1 MNKKFNLDIPSKSLT
16 YLLICGGIIILIVLL
31 GIIPLNRYNA
41 KRSQEIKN
49 VQGQIVEKKG
59 LGQAYQFIQNTSI
72 KKETHILPNPAKTKL
87 SRQDAEKF
95 QDAFRVE
102 AGRSNLMTISLMPD
116 TKSLD
121 GGSQKLLYHAT
132 VKGEFANF
140 RKLLV
145 GLGALPYVDQIEEI
159 NLTQSSDSMEC
170 KLKIWIALANETG
183 SGKK

>member
-41 KRSQEIKN
+41 KRSQEIKT
-49 VQGQIVEKKG
+49 VQNQIVEKKG
-59 LGQAYQFIQNTSI
+59 LGQTYQFIQSI
-72 KKETHILPNPAKTKL
+72 PKQKETHILPNPAKTKL

-102 AGRSNLMTISLMPD
+102 AGRSNLMTISLMPE

-121 GGSQKLLYHAT
+121 GGSQKLLYNAT

-145 GLGALPYVDQIEEI
+145 GLGSLPYIDQIEEI
-159 NLTQSSDSMEC
+159 NLKQYSDSMEC
-170 KLKIWIALANETG
+170 KLKIWIALAN
-183 SGKK
+183 

>member
-16 YLLICGGIIILIVLL
+16 YILICGGIIILIVLL

-41 KRSQEIKN
+41 KRSQELKTF
-49 VQGQIVEKKG
+49 QDQIVEKKE

-72 KKETHILPNPAKTKL
+72 KKETNILPNPAKTKL

-102 AGRSNLMTISLMPD
+102 AGRSNLMTISLMPE

-121 GGSQKLLYHAT
+121 GGSQKLLYNAT

-145 GLGALPYVDQIEEI
+145 GLGSLPYIDQIEEI
-159 NLTQSSDSMEC
+159 NLKQYSDSMEC
-170 KLKIWIALANETG
+170 KLKIWIALAN
-183 SGKK
+183 

>member
-1 MNKKFNLDIPSKSLT
+1 M
-16 YLLICGGIIILIVLL
+16 LICGGIIILIVLL

-41 KRSQEIKN
+41 KRSQEIKT
-49 VQGQIVEKKG
+49 VQDQIEEKKG
-59 LGQAYQFIQNTSI
+59 LGQTYQFIQSI
-72 KKETHILPNPAKTKL
+72 PKPKETHILPNPVKTKL

-95 QDAFRVE
+95 QDVFRVE
-102 AGRSNLMTISLMPD
+102 AGRSNLVTISLMPD

-121 GGSQKLLYHAT
+121 GGSQSLLYNVT

-159 NLTQSSDSMEC
+159 NLKQDSDSMEC

-183 SGKK
+183 AGKK